1 MAKRLYKTV
10 ADQLLVII
18 DSGQYPVGTRLPAE
32 RDLAAEF
39 DVSRPTIREAVIAL
53 EIAGRV
59 EVRKGSGVYVMDNKA
74 GERSSLDLDVGPFEL
89 TEARMLIE
97 GEAASLAASLI
108 TDDEVKELGTLIE
121 RMVTENDSGVA
132 GEVADKEFHMLIARA
147 TRNSALVAIID
158 DLWSLR
164 DRSALT
170 SRMYDTV
177 RMTGVKPSIEEHWA
191 IHRALDNRD
200 PSAARLA
207 MRTHLSR
214 VIDTMFR
221 ATEIEALEE
230 VKRRVTRD
238 RERFE
243 KLRDIG

>member
-1 MAKRLYKTV
+1 MAQRLYKTV

-18 DSGQYPVGTRLPAE
+18 ESGQYAVGSRLPAE
-32 RDLAAEF
+32 RDLAIEF

-59 EVRKGSGVYVMDNKA
+59 EVRKGSGVYVMDNHA
-74 GERSSLDLDVGPFEL
+74 GGRSSLDLDVGPFEL

-108 TDDEVKELGTLIE
+108 TDDEVALLGNLIKQ
-121 RMVTENDSGVA
+121 MVAENDSDVA
-132 GEVADKEFHMLIARA
+132 GEAADKEFHMVIARA

-191 IHRALDNRD
+191 IHRALESRNPR
-200 PSAARLA
+200 AARAA

-214 VIDTMFR
+214 VIDTMFQ
-221 ATEIEALEE
+221 ATEIEAMEE

-243 KLRDIG
+243 KLRDIS

>member
-1 MAKRLYKTV
+1 MAQRLYKTV
-10 ADQLLVII
+10 ADRLLAII
-18 DSGQYPVGTRLPAE
+18 DSGQYAVGSRLPAE
-32 RDLAAEF
+32 RDLAIEF

-59 EVRKGSGVYVMDNKA
+59 EVRKGSGVYVTDNKN
-74 GERSSLDLDVGPFEL
+74 GSRSSLDLDVGPFEL

-108 TDDEVKELGTLIE
+108 TDEQLSELGSLIKQ
-121 RMVTENDSGVA
+121 MVAENDSNIA
-132 GEVADKEFHMLIARA
+132 GEAADKEFHMVIARA

-191 IHRALDNRD
+191 IHRSLEKRNPA
-200 PSAARLA
+200 AARAA

-214 VIDTMFR
+214 VIDTMFQ
-221 ATEIEALEE
+221 ATEIEAMEE

-243 KLRDIG
+243 KLRDIS

>member
-1 MAKRLYKTV
+1 MAQRLYKTV
-10 ADQLLVII
+10 ADRLLAII
-18 DSGQYPVGTRLPAE
+18 DSGQYAVGSRLPAE
-32 RDLAAEF
+32 RDLAIEF

-59 EVRKGSGVYVMDNKA
+59 EVRKGSGVYVTDNKN
-74 GERSSLDLDVGPFEL
+74 GSRSSLDLDVGPFEL

-108 TDDEVKELGTLIE
+108 TDEQLSELGSLIKQ
-121 RMVTENDSGVA
+121 MVAENDSNIA
-132 GEVADKEFHMLIARA
+132 GEAADKEFHMVIARA

-191 IHRALDNRD
+191 IHRALEKRN
-200 PSAARLA
+200 PAAARAA

-214 VIDTMFR
+214 VIDTMFQ
-221 ATEIEALEE
+221 ATEIEAMEE

-243 KLRDIG
+243 KLRDIS